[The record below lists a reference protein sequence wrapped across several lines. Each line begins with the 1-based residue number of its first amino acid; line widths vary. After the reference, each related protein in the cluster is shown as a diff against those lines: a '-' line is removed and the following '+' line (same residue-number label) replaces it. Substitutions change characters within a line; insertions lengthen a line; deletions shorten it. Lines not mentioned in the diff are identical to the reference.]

1 MFRPQLPLETER
13 LTLRPF
19 EDGDADALHAIQR
32 RPRAVQPPARTNSS
46 RAGS

>member
-1 MFRPQLPLETER
+1 MRCCFLENEFIKGEWAGEY
-13 LTLRPF
+13 LY
-19 EDGDADALHAIQR
+19 AILAAEWAA